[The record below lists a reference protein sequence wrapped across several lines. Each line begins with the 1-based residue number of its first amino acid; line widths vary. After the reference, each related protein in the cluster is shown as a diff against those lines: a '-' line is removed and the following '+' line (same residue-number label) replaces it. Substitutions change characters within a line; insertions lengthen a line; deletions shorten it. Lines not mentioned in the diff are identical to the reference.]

1 MSINRKKKSQQKNT
15 TLYFKCKIC
24 TGGPGTKLHERLARG
39 DPGVNDMDRACKE
52 HDIAYSKFKNVSE
65 RNIADKILGE
75 KAWDR
80 FKSSDASPSERAA
93 AIAISSIMNAKSSIG
108 MGLGA
113 KITSFFNMKKN
124 QLGQRNRIGSRYS
137 VKSGVGCKTR
147 KTKSALTDFSF
158 LPPLKITNTK
168 MTKPKNI
175 SMKMLKA
182 AAAAAATRLTQK
194 NKKKKK
200 KKITIKSM
208 FQEARAKAKEAISKK
223 GIRTLDKAVPV
234 AEKAAI
240 VAVNRMA
247 KKSKTDISPLE
258 VDNELR
264 IMKIPKTGGVLPLVP
279 IFAGLSALGAL
290 MGGSASITNAVISS
304 NRAKKELD
312 EAARHNKTMEAISL
326 GKNAH
331 TGSGLYLGSYKTGL
345 GLFIGSPLQEQ
356 QQNQLFQQK
365 NV

>member
-1 MSINRKKKSQQKNT
+1 
-15 TLYFKCKIC
+15 
-24 TGGPGTKLHERLARG
+24 
-39 DPGVNDMDRACKE
+39 MDRACKE

-65 RNIADKILGE
+65 RNIADKILAE

-80 FKSSDASPSERAA
+80 FKSSDASASERAA
-93 AIAISSIMNAKSSIG
+93 AIAISSIMNAKSSVG

-113 KITSFFNMKKN
+113 KITSFFNLKKN
-124 QLGQRNRIGSRYS
+124 QLGQRKQIGSCNS
-137 VKSGVGCKTR
+137 TKTGVGCKTR
-147 KTKSALTDFSF
+147 KRKSALTDFSF

-168 MTKPKNI
+168 MLKSKNI

-182 AAAAAATRLTQK
+182 AAAAAAEGLTQK
-194 NKKKKK
+194 SKKKK

-240 VAVNRMA
+240 VAVNKMA
-247 KKSKTDISPLE
+247 KKSKKEISPLE

-264 IMKIPKTGGVLPLVP
+264 IMKIPKTGGVLPLIP

-312 EAARHNKTMEAISL
+312 EAARHNKTMETIAL
-326 GKNAH
+326 GKNVH

-345 GLFIGSPLQEQ
+345 GLFIGSPPPQQQ
-356 QQNQLFQQK
+356 QQNQLFQK